1 MQEGRIETIDTF
13 DNLMRDNEAFQKM
26 MASTAQEE
34 VVENADDVNEDEI
47 EEEKKESKKRKVSK
61 PGVALMQQ
69 EERAVKSVSW
79 SIYAAYLRASGSIFN
94 GPLVLFLLVISQC
107 ANIATSLWLSY
118 WVSNKFGLST
128 GQYIGVYAALGVVQA
143 FLMFAFSVTL
153 SILGTKASKVMLQRA
168 MTRVLRAPMS
178 FFDTTP
184 LGRITNRFSKDIDIM
199 DNTLTDAMRMYFFTL
214 AMIISVF
221 ALIIVFFHYVSY
233 AVLMT
238 RSVIYML
245 TEK

>member
-1 MQEGRIETIDTF
+1 MQDGRIETIDTF
-13 DNLMRDNEAFQKM
+13 DNLMRDNEAFRRL

-34 VVENADDVNEDEI
+34 VVEDEENVNEDEV
-47 EEEKKESKKRKVSK
+47 EEEKEHSKKKKPSK
-61 PGVALMQQ
+61 PGMALMQQ

-79 SIYAAYLRASGSIFN
+79 SIYAAYIRASGSILN

-118 WVSNKFGLST
+118 WTSNKFGFST
-128 GQYIGVYAALGVVQA
+128 GQYIGVYTALGVVQA
-143 FLMFAFSVTL
+143 LLMFAFSVTL
-153 SILGTKASKVMLQRA
+153 SILGTTASKVMLQRA

-214 AMIISVF
+214 AMIVSVF
-221 ALIIVFFHYVSY
+221 ALIIVFFHYVSCP
-233 AVLMT
+233 VLVAPFVT
-238 RSVIYML
+238 SC
-245 TEK
+245 